1 MPAMAILLGQG
12 SGPTLKV
19 PGLEILVVLM
29 MFGHLYCVEVAWEV
43 LSTVLLVASQVWKG
57 S

>member
-1 MPAMAILLGQG
+1 MPAMVILLGQG

-19 PGLEILVVLM
+19 SGLEILVVLM

-43 LSTVLLVASQVWKG
+43 SSMVLLVASPVWKG

>member
-1 MPAMAILLGQG
+1 MVILLGQG

-19 PGLEILVVLM
+19 PDLETLVVLV

-43 LSTVLLVASQVWKG
+43 LNTILLGASPVWKG